1 MRMIY
6 KLEKPDLSK
15 FDNGKVIELMKNKE
29 LLKITRRT
37 TNPDYLYWDK
47 IKYKFKQDLPKGTT
61 AEELWLLT
69 KFLRKY
75 FSERTITPI
84 KNEKGERFSFIRLSR
99 FEQFLHETDLNMG
112 GSLFVNSGDDKEKR
126 KYQFISRGIME
137 EAIASSQLEGASTA
151 RKEAKEF
158 LREGRLP
165 RTKDEKMI
173 LNSYNARKAIEE
185 RYKDEKL
192 NLQTLFEL
200 HGILTIGTINDEEI
214 GRFRTDKDNVV
225 VANDKDDMVYHVPPK
240 EKFVK
245 KEIKELIKFANDE
258 TETQFVHPVT
268 KAILIHFWLGYLHPF
283 TDGNGRLARAL
294 FYWYLSKKNYWAFA
308 YLPISKVIKNSP
320 TQYGMAYVL
329 AEQDDCD
336 LTYFI
341 DYNIDKM
348 QSAMKDFEAYVEKK
362 RRENLEISKIS
373 KSKYDLNDRQLQL
386 LQYLNGN
393 KYGKTSVSVYKN
405 INNLKSR
412 VTATSDLKKLKGQ
425 GFLYSKKKG
434 KEVLYFATDKI
445 DELFE

>member
-1 MRMIY
+1 MLY

-15 FDNGKVIELMKNKE
+15 INNDRAIKLMQNKE
-29 LLKITRRT
+29 LLKIIKKTM
-37 TNPDYLYWDK
+37 NPDYLYWDK
-47 IKYKFKQDLPKGTT
+47 IKHKFKQDLPKGTT
-61 AEELWLLT
+61 TEELWSLT

-84 KNEKGERFSFIRLSR
+84 KTEKGERFSFIKLSR
-99 FEQFLHETDLNMG
+99 FEQFLHEIDLNMG

-137 EAIASSQLEGASTA
+137 EAIASSQLEGASTT
-151 RKEAKEF
+151 RKDAKEF
-158 LREGRLP
+158 LREGRSP

-173 LNSYNARKAIEE
+173 LNSYNTRRVIEE
-185 RYKDEKL
+185 KYKKEKL
-192 NLQTLFEL
+192 DIQTIFEL
-200 HGILTIGTINDEEI
+200 HKMLTIGTVNEEEI
-214 GRFRTDKDNVV
+214 GRFRTNKDNIV
-225 VANDKDDMVYHVPPK
+225 VANDTENIVYHIPPK

-245 KEIKELIKFANDE
+245 EEIKELIKFANDE
-258 TETQFVHPVT
+258 IETPFIHPVT

-320 TQYGMAYVL
+320 GQYGMAYVL

-341 DYNIDKM
+341 DYNIDKI
-348 QSAMKDFEAYVEKK
+348 QLAIKDFEAYIEEKRK
-362 RRENLEISKIS
+362 ENIEISRIS
-373 KSKYDLNDRQLQL
+373 KSRYNFNDRQLQL

-393 KYGKTSVSVYKN
+393 KYGKTSASIYKN

-412 VTATSDLKKLKGQ
+412 ITATSDLKKLEKQ

-434 KEVLYFATDKI
+434 KEVFYFATDKI
-445 DELFE
+445 DRLFE